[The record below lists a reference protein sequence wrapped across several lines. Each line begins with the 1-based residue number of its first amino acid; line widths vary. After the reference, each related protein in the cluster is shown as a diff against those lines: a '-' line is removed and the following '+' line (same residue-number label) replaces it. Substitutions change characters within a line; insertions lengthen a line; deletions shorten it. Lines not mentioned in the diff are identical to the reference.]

1 MILFIPI
8 NGYIA
13 GLVKKIQTKQMALKD
28 KRLKAINEMLNG
40 MKVLK
45 LYAWEVNEEKGVEGV
60 CSALTHLYLQEAFI
74 KNIQAIRVQE
84 LKYIRLSGYIS
95 TVFNLIS
102 ACSPFMVSCLTFT
115 IFLFIDPEKNK
126 LTPEKAFVSIAL
138 FNLLR
143 YVASTCF

>member
-1 MILFIPI
+1 MLPWFCYIWTAPVQIGIALWLLWGELGISVLGGLFLMILFIPI

-60 CSALTHLYLQEAFI
+60 CSALTHLYL
-74 KNIQAIRVQE
+74 
-84 LKYIRLSGYIS
+84 
-95 TVFNLIS
+95 
-102 ACSPFMVSCLTFT
+102 
-115 IFLFIDPEKNK
+115 
-126 LTPEKAFVSIAL
+126 
-138 FNLLR
+138 
-143 YVASTCF
+143 

>member
-45 LYAWEVNEEKGVEGV
+45 LYAWEVMCAVLKVLLQYLIFVIAGSFYQKHSSYSSSRAQVYSHVGIHFHRVQLNFRLF
-60 CSALTHLYLQEAFI
+60 ALHGFLPHLYHFP
-74 KNIQAIRVQE
+74 V
-84 LKYIRLSGYIS
+84 Y
-95 TVFNLIS
+95 
-102 ACSPFMVSCLTFT
+102 
-115 IFLFIDPEKNK
+115 
-126 LTPEKAFVSIAL
+126 
-138 FNLLR
+138 
-143 YVASTCF
+143 